1 MAPSWLRPRVDIEDG
16 TMRHRKSG
24 RKLGRFKEHREALI
38 RNLMIALIEHRK
50 IQTTIAK
57 AKTVQPEIESLLS
70 LAREDTPHARKLA
83 LSRLAS
89 KKAMRELF
97 AFAPEQYA
105 GRSSGFTRITKLG
118 PRQGD
123 AAQMVVLELL

>member
-1 MAPSWLRPRVDIEDG
+1 
-16 TMRHRKSG
+16 MRHRKSG

-50 IQTTIAK
+50 IQTTLAK
-57 AKTVQPEIESLLS
+57 AKTVQPEIEHLLS
-70 LAREDTPHARKLA
+70 LAREDTPHARRMA

-105 GRSSGFTRITKLG
+105 GRSSGFTRITKIG

-123 AAQMVVLELL
+123 AAEMAQLELL

>member
-1 MAPSWLRPRVDIEDG
+1 
-16 TMRHRKSG
+16 MRHQKSG
-24 RKLGRFKEHREALI
+24 RKLGRLKEHREALI

-50 IQTTIAK
+50 IQTTLAK
-57 AKTVQPEIESLLS
+57 AKEVQPEIEHLLA
-70 LAREDTPHARKLA
+70 LAREDTPHARRMA

-97 AFAPEQYA
+97 AFAPEQY
-105 GRSSGFTRITKLG
+105 GSRSSGFTRITKLG

-123 AAQMVVLELL
+123 AAEMAQIELL

>member
-1 MAPSWLRPRVDIEDG
+1 
-16 TMRHRKSG
+16 MRHQKAG
-24 RKLGRFKEHREALI
+24 RKLGRSAEHRKALI

-57 AKTVQPEIESLLS
+57 AKTVQPEIERLLA
-70 LAREDTPHARKLA
+70 LAREDTPHARQLA
-83 LSRLAS
+83 LSKLAS
-89 KKAMRELF
+89 KKAMRDLF

-105 GRSSGFTRITKLG
+105 GRNGGFTRITKLG

-123 AAQMVVLELL
+123 AAELVVLELL

>member
-1 MAPSWLRPRVDIEDG
+1 
-16 TMRHRKSG
+16 MRHQKVG
-24 RKLGRFKEHREALI
+24 RKLGRSQEHREALI

-57 AKTVQPEIESLLS
+57 AKTVQPEIERLLA
-70 LAREDTPHARKLA
+70 LAREDTPHARRIA

-89 KKAMRELF
+89 KKAMRQLF
-97 AFAPEQYA
+97 DFAPDQYA
-105 GRSSGFTRITKLG
+105 GRNGGFTRITKLG
-118 PRQGD
+118 PRLGD